1 MHANPSYLVQ
11 AYAHLYFICG
21 GICFSI
27 KWAFRRI
34 LGLRICS
41 NTERE
46 LLVKGICGYLRL
58 LKKSGI
64 IELQLEGFEDVDAWK
79 GCIIAPNH
87 PSILDAIILMAF
99 VPSLDCVVN
108 AKLLHNPITS
118 GVVKLCN
125 FIRNDSPLNITK
137 ACKDRISKGS
147 NILLFPEGTRTIK
160 KPLNPFHPIYA
171 LISKATGGPIRTI
184 FIRCDSEYFGRNFSY
199 FKPAIC
205 PLRFRISAGRIFTP
219 NPSTNP
225 RILSSEVEAYFRSE
239 LEVNLTHSELC

>member
-64 IELQLEGFEDVDAWK
+64 IELQLEGFEDVYTLSLHDA
-79 GCIIAPNH
+79 
-87 PSILDAIILMAF
+87 L
-99 VPSLDCVVN
+99 
-108 AKLLHNPITS
+108 PI
-118 GVVKLCN
+118 
-125 FIRNDSPLNITK
+125 
-137 ACKDRISKGS
+137 
-147 NILLFPEGTRTIK
+147 
-160 KPLNPFHPIYA
+160 
-171 LISKATGGPIRTI
+171 
-184 FIRCDSEYFGRNFSY
+184 
-199 FKPAIC
+199 
-205 PLRFRISAGRIFTP
+205 
-219 NPSTNP
+219 
-225 RILSSEVEAYFRSE
+225 
-239 LEVNLTHSELC
+239 